1 MRFHKKKNNAI
12 DEDGRYRTVQIK
24 FYVTPEEKEVIQK
37 RMALLRLHNMSTYLR
52 KISMDGYLIA
62 TDYSCFNKLFQDV
75 DVASRAINQ
84 IAKRVNSTEK
94 VYVDDITEVKKKQEQ
109 IWDDI
114 RKMAK
119 VVFECT

>member
-1 MRFHKKKNNAI
+1 MKHWKKKNNEI

-84 IAKRVNSTEK
+84 IAKRVNSTENI
-94 VYVDDITEVKKKQEQ
+94 YADDINEVKKKQEQ

-119 VVFECT
+119 VIFECT